1 MRQRNTNIR
10 TTRFCILTIV
20 VIALSGIQGVAFGDL
35 TGFVKTLKGTAVVVR
50 QGQTITVV
58 QGTEVKAGDIVQTD
72 AQSAVGLVF
81 ADDTRVSLGPE
92 TQMAVDRYLFKPR
105 EKQMAFIAR
114 VIEGTISFISGQL
127 TKLSPES
134 VQIVVPSG
142 TIGVRGTHVLIKV
155 DQ

>member
-1 MRQRNTNIR
+1 MRRWNTNVR
-10 TTRFCILTIV
+10 LTRFCVLIIV
-20 VIALSGIQGVAFGDL
+20 VIAMSWVQGAAADDL
-35 TGFVKTLKGTAVVVR
+35 AGFVKTLEGNAVVVR
-50 QGQTITVV
+50 QGQTITVT
-58 QGTEVKAGDIVQTD
+58 QGTEVIAGDIVQTG
-72 AQSAVGLVF
+72 AQSALGIIF

-92 TQMAVDRYLFKPR
+92 TQMTVDRYMFKPR

-134 VQIVVPSG
+134 VQIILPSG

-155 DQ
+155 DK